1 MSCFGLGCS
10 IDAADINAGSLVL
23 YLGGAPNIMGDGPS
37 GSKWSTDLPPDSV
50 NPSNDPSDLSGGAG
64 GGGGGFPFLVSIGN
78 SVKPFA
84 FLELKPLFH
93 ILIPNIM
100 ATMILT
106 VGNTTPMAIVP
117 LVLKPPLLPD
127 PAAADCS
134 GGGEAAS
141 GVDAGTDD
149 DEAVK
154 LEVACGDAAA
164 FEVVL
169 ASEPHSTAKEKK

>member
-1 MSCFGLGCS
+1 
-10 IDAADINAGSLVL
+10 
-23 YLGGAPNIMGDGPS
+23 MGDGPS
-37 GSKWSTDLPPDSV
+37 GSKGLIDLPPDSV

-64 GGGGGFPFLVSIGN
+64 GGFTFLISIGN

-100 ATMILT
+100 ATMILN

-127 PAAADCS
+127 PGAADCS
-134 GGGEAAS
+134 GCGEAAS

-169 ASEPHSTAKEKK
+169 ASEPHSTAKEMK